1 MSIHK
6 HTIGT
11 NEYWSYLYVF
21 ESLQGESP
29 EKLQAIL
36 DSVGN
41 LGTFEGT
48 DLVAVAAWT
57 ESGLLHAA
65 WRKTDPVDNTNV
77 WARWSEWYPTDSEM
91 RERNDAP
98 PIVLDWPA
106 PATSPF

>member
-6 HTIGT
+6 HTIGA

-21 ESLQGESP
+21 ESLQDESP

-36 DSVGN
+36 DSTGY
-41 LGTFEGT
+41 LTHHEGI
-48 DLVAVAAWT
+48 DLVAVAAWV
-57 ESGLLHAA
+57 ESGFLYAA

-91 RERNDAP
+91 RERFAAP
-98 PIVLDWPA
+98 PIVIEGDV